1 MQLTIAS
8 SDDRVFSVE
17 LDGDSTLA
25 TLKAILEAESGVPAA
40 QQQLVLKGHP
50 VPPTANG
57 QTLASLGVTDG
68 ELLMLMPM
76 QQRQEAAGGQRRAQQ
91 QQAQQDPMLE
101 LAEDGSAKVP
111 AAFIQAVKGRAEV
124 MASIQQANPTLAAAI
139 RNEDITAMQQELRF
153 LRKQQLEHQAQL
165 QREQDLLEADPFD
178 PETQRRIEELI
189 QQKNIEENFMAAL
202 EHTPEVFAQVEML
215 YVNMEVNGVPVKAFV
230 DSGAQMTIMTH
241 DFANKCHLGR
251 LMDKRFAGMA
261 VGVGSSR
268 ILGKI
273 HQAPLKVS
281 GHFTTCAITVLEQ
294 KDGPQFIFGLDMLK
308 RHQCVLDFFKGKTA
322 VQCSICCT
330 NHLQC
335 VTAALWCMVVAISIN
350 ALE

>member
-1 MQLTIAS
+1 
-8 SDDRVFSVE
+8 
-17 LDGDSTLA
+17 
-25 TLKAILEAESGVPAA
+25 
-40 QQQLVLKGHP
+40 
-50 VPPTANG
+50 
-57 QTLASLGVTDG
+57 
-68 ELLMLMPM
+68 
-76 QQRQEAAGGQRRAQQ
+76 
-91 QQAQQDPMLE
+91 
-101 LAEDGSAKVP
+101 
-111 AAFIQAVKGRAEV
+111 
-124 MASIQQANPTLAAAI
+124 
-139 RNEDITAMQQELRF
+139 
-153 LRKQQLEHQAQL
+153 
-165 QREQDLLEADPFD
+165 
-178 PETQRRIEELI
+178 
-189 QQKNIEENFMAAL
+189 
-202 EHTPEVFAQVEML
+202 
-215 YVNMEVNGVPVKAFV
+215 
-230 DSGAQMTIMTH
+230 MTIMTH